1 MHNIKRIFPI
11 LIITLFFMFPIKVF
25 ASVESPVKI
34 RDEAESYEFY
44 TPQSNYKYYSIFTND
59 GKSYAVYSPKEDL
72 TSGTLIMFTNETS
85 AIYYLEKGIRK
96 NSNGTRT
103 NYQID
108 TMFQTYTHQAG
119 NTEGH
124 IKLPPYVSKNILPR
138 FINSQ
143 IISGVLNEI
152 ISILGP
158 LLFVLVGYLSIRK
171 GISFV
176 KGVMENA

>member
-1 MHNIKRIFPI
+1 MQKIKRIFPI
-11 LIITLFFMFPIKVF
+11 LIITLIFMFPIKVF
-25 ASVESPVKI
+25 ATVDNPVKI

-44 TPQSNYKYYSIFTND
+44 TPQSNYKYYSVFTND
-59 GKSYAVYSPKEDL
+59 GKSYAVFSPKEDL
-72 TSGTLIMFTNETS
+72 TNGTLIMFTNETS
-85 AIYYLEKGIRK
+85 AIYYLEKGIK
-96 NSNGTRT
+96 THSNGTRT
-103 NYQID
+103 NYQIE
-108 TMFQTYTHQAG
+108 TMFQNYTQQAG

-124 IKLPPYVSKNILPR
+124 IKIPPYVSKNILPR

-171 GISFV
+171 GISFIKEV
-176 KGVMENA
+176 IKNA